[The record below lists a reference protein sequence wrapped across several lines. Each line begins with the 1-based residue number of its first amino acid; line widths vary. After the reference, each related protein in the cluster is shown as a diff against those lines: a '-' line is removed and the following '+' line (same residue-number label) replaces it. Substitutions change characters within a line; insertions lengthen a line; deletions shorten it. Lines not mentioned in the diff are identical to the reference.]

1 MPKVSRPGIEDRRLM
16 DAEFKRAE
24 WQRAHEARTGVKRQF
39 KTARQSSSVREETP
53 HERGERERQR
63 ELKHAREQRRI
74 QLEYEHYPFLASDE
88 FGTRMHDFVYGPLPE
103 AAPDI
108 VISDKRVRDLVPLL
122 EARTVDPLWMEP
134 VRLDEAQLLIWW
146 KYWRGVESG
155 KIQRPLPKS
164 RRPTTLPTLRGESP

>member
-1 MPKVSRPGIEDRRLM
+1 MLS
-16 DAEFKRAE
+16 
-24 WQRAHEARTGVKRQF
+24 QRD
-39 KTARQSSSVREETP
+39 
-53 HERGERERQR
+53 RER
-63 ELKHAREQRRI
+63 AREQRQAKIECER
-74 QLEYEHYPFLASDE
+74 YPFLASDGLSE
-88 FGTRMHDFVYGPLPE
+88 RVRDFVYEPYPE

-122 EARTVDPLWMEP
+122 EARTIDPAWMEP

-164 RRPTTLPTLRGESP
+164 RRPITLPTHA

>member
-1 MPKVSRPGIEDRRLM
+1 MM

-24 WQRAHEARTGVKRQF
+24 WQRAHEARTGIKRQF
-39 KTARQSSSVREETP
+39 KTARRSSSVREETP
-53 HERGERERQR
+53 HEHEERERQR
-63 ELKHAREQRRI
+63 ALRDAREQRRV
-74 QLEYEHYPFLASDE
+74 QHEFERYPFLASDE
-88 FGTRMHDFVYGPLPE
+88 FGTRMQDFVYAPLPE
-103 AAPDI
+103 SVPDI

-122 EARTVDPLWMEP
+122 EARTADPLWMEP

-164 RRPTTLPTLRGESP
+164 HRPITLPNLGGSP